1 MKDKMYNE
9 DIKDTNLGSLL
20 RHKTKTDLYT
30 TRQIRENIMLATDFN
45 VPFSDPSK

>member
-20 RHKTKTDLYT
+20 KHKSKTDLST
-30 TRQIRENIMLATDFN
+30 TRQISGNIILATDFN